1 MLRDKKSFNR
11 SSWNSKNA
19 MALHHGSSWTLRG
32 SDSMYCRLSS
42 GHRIRRAFFFSSH
55 ICEAPGCMYNYYI
68 YFVYYCLQKVSFEEV
83 FLCFNFWLN
92 EEGLVDLF
100 VKQNSWAMLAQYS
113 TLSKWGKNFSEG
125 SFIFLWTWVFNRYFL
140 FFFTH
145 VSIFE
150 QAGLAVK
157 CFVHPI
163 FSFFGFWYFGHFSCV
178 IFFPVFFP
186 FCPSCLAKCK
196 QRLRNIFVTS
206 SPKVTKN
213 KKWDERNNSYQYEK
227 AEV

>member
-1 MLRDKKSFNR
+1 
-11 SSWNSKNA
+11 
-19 MALHHGSSWTLRG
+19 
-32 SDSMYCRLSS
+32 
-42 GHRIRRAFFFSSH
+42 
-55 ICEAPGCMYNYYI
+55 MYNYYI

-113 TLSKWGKNFSEG
+113 TLSKWGTMLSEG

-140 FFFTH
+140 IFFTH

-163 FSFFGFWYFGHFSCV
+163 FLSFGFWYFGNFIRVISFPLFFQSCL
-178 IFFPVFFP
+178 
-186 FCPSCLAKCK
+186 SCLAKCK
-196 QRLRNIFVTS
+196 QRLHKIVVLS
-206 SPKVTKN
+206 
-213 KKWDERNNSYQYEK
+213 
-227 AEV
+227 